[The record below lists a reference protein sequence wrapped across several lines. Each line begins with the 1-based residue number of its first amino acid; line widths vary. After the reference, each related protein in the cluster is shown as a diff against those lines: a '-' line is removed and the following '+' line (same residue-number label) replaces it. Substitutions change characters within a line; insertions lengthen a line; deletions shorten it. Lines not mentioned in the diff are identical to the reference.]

1 MRKRSSKRPPKLI
14 LPTAAEERRIKAG
27 IADDADTREL
37 TAEDFAKAI
46 PFREMMRR
54 RGRPV
59 SVVHKVA
66 VNVRLDPEVVSFFR
80 GLGRGWQTR
89 LNAALRD
96 FVRKE
101 SRRAE
106 HTP

>member
-1 MRKRSSKRPPKLI
+1 MQIKTKSGRKVH
-14 LPTAAEERRIKAG
+14 LPSAAEDRRIKAG
-27 IADDADTREL
+27 IVADPDTHEL
-37 TAEDFAKAI
+37 TDEEFAQMV
-46 PFREMMRR
+46 PFSEMMRR

-59 SVVHKVA
+59 SAVRKVA
-66 VNVRLDPEVVSFFR
+66 INVRLDPEVVGFFR

-101 SRRAE
+101 SRRSARG
-106 HTP
+106 T

>member
-1 MRKRSSKRPPKLI
+1 MRKRSPKRPSKLI

-27 IADDADTREL
+27 IAAEPDTREL
-37 TAEDFAKAI
+37 TAEDFAKAV
-46 PFREMMRR
+46 PFQEMMRR

-59 SVVHKVA
+59 SAVHKIA

-89 LNAALRD
+89 LNAALLA
-96 FVRKE
+96 FVREE

-106 HTP
+106 HRP